1 MSNNKDNMKNK
12 MMKNLGGNFLL
23 WIVIIIVS
31 VSVLQYAS
39 LAPKSIEISY
49 AEFTDVYSEQYENI
63 SSVIIEDKLLRG
75 ECSPTCFATLSNN
88 EISSFTVVLPEL
100 TNDLVNNLVDLGI
113 DVKIKQKTLT
123 FLDYVFQFSPWILIL
138 VFWFLI
144 MRRMQGGVGGQ
155 SNIFSFAKSKAKV
168 VDSKKTKKM
177 FKDVAGCEEAKTELQ
192 EIVDFLKKSDK
203 YHKIGAKIPKGAL
216 LLGPPGTGKTLLAKA
231 VAGEAN
237 VPFFTI
243 SGAEFVEMFV
253 GVGASRVRD
262 LFSQA
267 KTNSPSIIF
276 IDEIDAVGRHR
287 GAGLGGGH
295 DEREQT
301 LNQILVEM
309 DGFEKN
315 NNVIVIAA
323 TNRPDILDPA
333 LLRPGRFDRRVTI
346 DNPDV
351 NGRTEILGVHA
362 KGKPIDTKVDLSTI
376 AKQTPGFS
384 GADLANLINE
394 SALLAARNNAKK
406 IYLAD
411 LTEAIDRVSI
421 GPARKSKV
429 ISDKER
435 KLVAYH
441 EAGHAVVSYYMP
453 EGKTVGKITIVSRG
467 HAGGFTRYE
476 QEDQSL
482 MTNVE
487 LEAMIASLMGGRE
500 AEFLTEGVLTTG
512 ASNDF
517 EQATRIA
524 REIVMRYGMIPE
536 LAQRT
541 YGKKQQAVFLGREQN
556 EEQDY
561 SNETAVKIDKE
572 IDKLLTQGKKNANK
586 ILKKQNAELELLANA
601 LLKYE
606 TLDAD
611 QFKDLMEGKEVDF
624 SNVVI
629 PKERKTEKSSAK
641 SKPKKG
647 FPEPQSS

>member
-1 MSNNKDNMKNK
+1 MNKKLLNNSLTYIIAGLLLVGAFYFFLGNSFDSSEEKD
-12 MMKNLGGNFLL
+12 LGHLVRISKSAEGTAYPVN
-23 WIVIIIVS
+23 IEVS
-31 VSVLQYAS
+31 G
-39 LAPKSIEISY
+39 
-49 AEFTDVYSEQYENI
+49 
-63 SSVIIEDKLLRG
+63 DKLTYSRNG
-75 ECSPTCFATLSNN
+75 EFFTASKEPGTSVY
-88 EISSFTVVLPEL
+88 EIMSASGVDPSSYSVQVK
-100 TNDLVNNLVDLGI
+100 NGGGI
-113 DVKIKQKTLT
+113 GTI
-123 FLDYVFQFSPWILIL
+123 FSILIGL
-138 VFWFLI
+138 LPFILMFGFLFFI
-144 MRRMQGGVGGQ
+144 MRQAQGGG
-155 SNIFSFAKSKAKV
+155 SNAMNFGKSRA
-168 VDSKKTKKM
+168 KM
-177 FKDVAGCEEAKTELQ
+177 FVGTKANVTFFDVAGLPEAKEEL
-192 EIVDFLKKSDK
+192 EEVVEFLKFPDRFTS
-203 YHKIGAKIPKGAL
+203 IGAKIPSGVL
-216 LLGPPGTGKTLLAKA
+216 LVGPPGTGKTLLARA
-231 VAGEAN
+231 VAGEAG
-237 VPFFTI
+237 VPFYSI
-243 SGAEFVEMFV
+243 SGAEFVEMCV

-267 KTNSPSIIF
+267 KRHSPCIIF
-276 IDEIDAVGRHR
+276 VDEIDAVGRHR

-309 DGFEKN
+309 DGFDTN

-362 KGKPIDTKVDLSTI
+362 KGKPIDSKVDLATV

-406 IYLAD
+406 IHLAD

-429 ISDKER
+429 ISEKER

-441 EAGHAVVSYYMP
+441 EAGHAIVSYYMP

-482 MTNVE
+482 KTKIE

-524 REIVMRYGMIPE
+524 REAVMRYGMIPD

-572 IDKLLTQGKKNANK
+572 IDKLLTSGKNNANK
-586 ILKKQNAELELLANA
+586 ILKKQKKELDILANA
-601 LLKYE
+601 LLKHE

-624 SNVVI
+624 SATTIVR
-629 PKERKTEKSSAK
+629 EAKTEKDRIEDKAK
-641 SKPKKG
+641 KDKAKKG

>member
-1 MSNNKDNMKNK
+1 MNKKLLNNSLTYIIAGLLLVGAFYFFLGNSFDSSEEKD
-12 MMKNLGGNFLL
+12 LGHLVRISKSAEGTAYPVN
-23 WIVIIIVS
+23 IEVS
-31 VSVLQYAS
+31 G
-39 LAPKSIEISY
+39 
-49 AEFTDVYSEQYENI
+49 
-63 SSVIIEDKLLRG
+63 DKLTYSRNG
-75 ECSPTCFATLSNN
+75 EFFKASKEPGTSVY
-88 EISSFTVVLPEL
+88 EIMSASG
-100 TNDLVNNLVDLGI
+100 VDPSAYSVQVKNGGGLGTI
-113 DVKIKQKTLT
+113 
-123 FLDYVFQFSPWILIL
+123 FSILIGL
-138 VFWFLI
+138 LPFILMFGFLFFI
-144 MRRMQGGVGGQ
+144 MRQAQGGG
-155 SNIFSFAKSKAKV
+155 SNAMNFGKSRA
-168 VDSKKTKKM
+168 KM
-177 FKDVAGCEEAKTELQ
+177 FVGTKANVTFFDVAGLPEAKEEL
-192 EIVDFLKKSDK
+192 EEVVEFLKFPDRFTS
-203 YHKIGAKIPKGAL
+203 IGAKIPSGVL
-216 LLGPPGTGKTLLAKA
+216 LVGPPGTGKTLLARA
-231 VAGEAN
+231 VAGEAG
-237 VPFFTI
+237 VPFFSI
-243 SGAEFVEMFV
+243 SGSEFVEMFV

-262 LFSQA
+262 LFTQA
-267 KTNSPSIIF
+267 KRHSPCIIF
-276 IDEIDAVGRHR
+276 VDEIDAVGRHR

-309 DGFEKN
+309 DGFDTN

-362 KGKPIDTKVDLSTI
+362 KGKPIDTKVDLSTV

-411 LTEAIDRVSI
+411 LTEAIDRVSM

-441 EAGHAVVSYYMP
+441 EAGHAIVSYFMP

-624 SNVVI
+624 SNVVM

>member
-1 MSNNKDNMKNK
+1 MNKKLLNNSLTYIIAGLLLVGAFYFFLGNSFDSSEEKD
-12 MMKNLGGNFLL
+12 LGHLVRISKGAEGTAYPVN
-23 WIVIIIVS
+23 IEVS
-31 VSVLQYAS
+31 G
-39 LAPKSIEISY
+39 
-49 AEFTDVYSEQYENI
+49 
-63 SSVIIEDKLLRG
+63 DKLTYSRNG
-75 ECSPTCFATLSNN
+75 EFFKASKEPGTSVY
-88 EISSFTVVLPEL
+88 EIMSASG
-100 TNDLVNNLVDLGI
+100 VDPSAYSVQVKNGGGI
-113 DVKIKQKTLT
+113 GTI
-123 FLDYVFQFSPWILIL
+123 FSILIGL
-138 VFWFLI
+138 LPFILMFGFLFFI
-144 MRRMQGGVGGQ
+144 MRQAQGSGSSAMNFG
-155 SNIFSFAKSKAKV
+155 KSKAKMFV
-168 VDSKKTKKM
+168 GTKANVT
-177 FKDVAGCEEAKTELQ
+177 FFDVAGLPEAKEEL
-192 EIVDFLKKSDK
+192 EEVVEFLKFPDRFTS
-203 YHKIGAKIPKGAL
+203 IGAKIPSGVL
-216 LLGPPGTGKTLLAKA
+216 LVGPPGTGKTLLARA
-231 VAGEAN
+231 VAGEAG
-237 VPFFTI
+237 VPFFSI
-243 SGAEFVEMFV
+243 SGSEFVEMFV

-262 LFSQA
+262 LFTQA
-267 KTNSPSIIF
+267 KRHSPCIIF
-276 IDEIDAVGRHR
+276 VDEIDAVGRHR

-441 EAGHAVVSYYMP
+441 EAGHAVVSYFMP

-629 PKERKTEKSSAK
+629 PKERKTEKSTAK

>member
-1 MSNNKDNMKNK
+1 
-12 MMKNLGGNFLL
+12 
-23 WIVIIIVS
+23 
-31 VSVLQYAS
+31 
-39 LAPKSIEISY
+39 
-49 AEFTDVYSEQYENI
+49 
-63 SSVIIEDKLLRG
+63 
-75 ECSPTCFATLSNN
+75 
-88 EISSFTVVLPEL
+88 
-100 TNDLVNNLVDLGI
+100 
-113 DVKIKQKTLT
+113 
-123 FLDYVFQFSPWILIL
+123 
-138 VFWFLI
+138 
-144 MRRMQGGVGGQ
+144 
-155 SNIFSFAKSKAKV
+155 
-168 VDSKKTKKM
+168 
-177 FKDVAGCEEAKTELQ
+177 
-192 EIVDFLKKSDK
+192 
-203 YHKIGAKIPKGAL
+203 
-216 LLGPPGTGKTLLAKA
+216 
-231 VAGEAN
+231 
-237 VPFFTI
+237 
-243 SGAEFVEMFV
+243 MFV

-262 LFSQA
+262 LFTQA
-267 KTNSPSIIF
+267 KRHSPCIIF
-276 IDEIDAVGRHR
+276 VDEIDAVGRHR

-309 DGFEKN
+309 DGFDTN

-362 KGKPIDTKVDLSTI
+362 KGKPIDTKVDLSTV

-411 LTEAIDRVSI
+411 LTEAIDRVSM

-441 EAGHAVVSYYMP
+441 EAGHAIVSYFMP

-611 QFKDLMEGKEVDF
+611 QFKDCLLYTSPSPRD
-624 SNVVI
+624 
-629 PKERKTEKSSAK
+629 
-641 SKPKKG
+641 
-647 FPEPQSS
+647 

>member
-1 MSNNKDNMKNK
+1 MNKKLLNNSLTYIIAGLLLVGAFYFFLGNSFDSSEEKD
-12 MMKNLGGNFLL
+12 LGHLVRISKSAEGTAYPVN
-23 WIVIIIVS
+23 IEVS
-31 VSVLQYAS
+31 G
-39 LAPKSIEISY
+39 
-49 AEFTDVYSEQYENI
+49 
-63 SSVIIEDKLLRG
+63 DKLTYSRNG
-75 ECSPTCFATLSNN
+75 EVFKASKEPGTSVY
-88 EISSFTVVLPEL
+88 EIMSASGVDPSSYSVQVK
-100 TNDLVNNLVDLGI
+100 NGGGI
-113 DVKIKQKTLT
+113 GTI
-123 FLDYVFQFSPWILIL
+123 FSILIGL
-138 VFWFLI
+138 LPFILMFGFLFFI
-144 MRRMQGGVGGQ
+144 MRQAQGGG
-155 SNIFSFAKSKAKV
+155 SNAMNFGKSRA
-168 VDSKKTKKM
+168 KM
-177 FKDVAGCEEAKTELQ
+177 FVGTKANVTFFDVAGLPEAKEEL
-192 EIVDFLKKSDK
+192 EEVVEFLKFPDRFTS
-203 YHKIGAKIPKGAL
+203 IGAKIPSGVL
-216 LLGPPGTGKTLLAKA
+216 LVGPPGTGKTLLARA
-231 VAGEAN
+231 VAGEAG
-237 VPFFTI
+237 VPFFSI
-243 SGAEFVEMFV
+243 SGSEFVEMFV

-267 KTNSPSIIF
+267 KRHSPCIIF
-276 IDEIDAVGRHR
+276 VDEIDAVGRHR

-309 DGFEKN
+309 DGFDTN

-362 KGKPIDTKVDLSTI
+362 KGKPIDSKVDLATV

-406 IYLAD
+406 IHLAD

-429 ISDKER
+429 ISEKER

-441 EAGHAVVSYYMP
+441 EAGHAIVSYYMP

-482 MTNVE
+482 MTKIE

-524 REIVMRYGMIPE
+524 REAVMRYGMIPD

-572 IDKLLTQGKKNANK
+572 IDKLLTSGKNNANK
-586 ILKKQNAELELLANA
+586 ILKKQKKELDILANA

-624 SNVVI
+624 SATTIVR
-629 PKERKTEKSSAK
+629 EAKTEKDRIEDKAK
-641 SKPKKG
+641 KDKAKKG

>member
-1 MSNNKDNMKNK
+1 MNKKLLNNSLTYIIAGLLLVGAFYFFLGNSFDSSEEKD
-12 MMKNLGGNFLL
+12 LGHLVRISKGAEGTAYPVN
-23 WIVIIIVS
+23 IEVS
-31 VSVLQYAS
+31 G
-39 LAPKSIEISY
+39 
-49 AEFTDVYSEQYENI
+49 
-63 SSVIIEDKLLRG
+63 DKLTYSRNG
-75 ECSPTCFATLSNN
+75 EFFKASKEPGTSVY
-88 EISSFTVVLPEL
+88 EIMSASG
-100 TNDLVNNLVDLGI
+100 VDPSAYSVQVKNGGGI
-113 DVKIKQKTLT
+113 GTI
-123 FLDYVFQFSPWILIL
+123 FSILIGL
-138 VFWFLI
+138 LPFILMFGFLFFI
-144 MRRMQGGVGGQ
+144 MRQAQGSGSSAMNFG
-155 SNIFSFAKSKAKV
+155 KSKAKMFV
-168 VDSKKTKKM
+168 GTKANVT
-177 FKDVAGCEEAKTELQ
+177 FFDVAGLPEAKEEL
-192 EIVDFLKKSDK
+192 EEVVEFLKFPDRFTS
-203 YHKIGAKIPKGAL
+203 IGAKIPSGVL
-216 LLGPPGTGKTLLAKA
+216 LVGPPGTGKTLLARA
-231 VAGEAN
+231 VAGEAG
-237 VPFFTI
+237 VPFFSI
-243 SGAEFVEMFV
+243 SGSEFVEMFV

-262 LFSQA
+262 LFTQA
-267 KTNSPSIIF
+267 KRHSPCIIF
-276 IDEIDAVGRHR
+276 VDEIDAVGRHR

-323 TNRPDILDPA
+323 TIRPDILDPA

-441 EAGHAVVSYYMP
+441 EAGHAVVSYFMP

-586 ILKKQNAELELLANA
+586 ILKKQNAELVLLANA

-629 PKERKTEKSSAK
+629 PKERKTEKSTAK

>member
-1 MSNNKDNMKNK
+1 MNKKLLNNSLTYIIAGLLLVGAFYFF
-12 MMKNLGGNFLL
+12 LGNSFDSSEEKELGHLVRISKSAEGTAYPVN
-23 WIVIIIVS
+23 IEVS
-31 VSVLQYAS
+31 G
-39 LAPKSIEISY
+39 
-49 AEFTDVYSEQYENI
+49 
-63 SSVIIEDKLLRG
+63 DKLTYSRNG
-75 ECSPTCFATLSNN
+75 EFFKASKEPGTSVY
-88 EISSFTVVLPEL
+88 EIMSASG
-100 TNDLVNNLVDLGI
+100 VDPSAYSVQVKNGGGLGTI
-113 DVKIKQKTLT
+113 
-123 FLDYVFQFSPWILIL
+123 FSILIGL
-138 VFWFLI
+138 LPFILMFGFLFFI
-144 MRRMQGGVGGQ
+144 MRQAQGGG
-155 SNIFSFAKSKAKV
+155 SNAMNFGKSRA
-168 VDSKKTKKM
+168 KM
-177 FKDVAGCEEAKTELQ
+177 FVGTKANVTFFDVAGLPEAKEEL
-192 EIVDFLKKSDK
+192 EEVVEFLKFPDRFTS
-203 YHKIGAKIPKGAL
+203 IGAKIPSGVL
-216 LLGPPGTGKTLLAKA
+216 LVGPPGTGKTLLARA
-231 VAGEAN
+231 VAGEAG
-237 VPFFTI
+237 VPFFSI
-243 SGAEFVEMFV
+243 SGSEFVEMFV

-262 LFSQA
+262 LFTQA
-267 KTNSPSIIF
+267 KRHSPCIIF
-276 IDEIDAVGRHR
+276 VDEIDAVGRHR

-309 DGFEKN
+309 DGFDTN

-362 KGKPIDTKVDLSTI
+362 KGKPIDTKVDLSTV

-411 LTEAIDRVSI
+411 LTEAIDRVSM

-441 EAGHAVVSYYMP
+441 EAGHAIVSYFMP

>member
-1 MSNNKDNMKNK
+1 VETS
-12 MMKNLGGNFLL
+12 LLTVETENFLRL
-23 WIVIIIVS
+23 VKSASGVDPSAYS
-31 VSVLQYAS
+31 VQV
-39 LAPKSIEISY
+39 K
-49 AEFTDVYSEQYENI
+49 N
-63 SSVIIEDKLLRG
+63 G
-75 ECSPTCFATLSNN
+75 GG
-88 EISSFTVVLPEL
+88 
-100 TNDLVNNLVDLGI
+100 LGTI
-113 DVKIKQKTLT
+113 
-123 FLDYVFQFSPWILIL
+123 FSILIGL
-138 VFWFLI
+138 LPFILMFGFLFFI
-144 MRRMQGGVGGQ
+144 MRQAQGGG
-155 SNIFSFAKSKAKV
+155 SNAMNFGKSRA
-168 VDSKKTKKM
+168 KM
-177 FKDVAGCEEAKTELQ
+177 FVGTKANVTFFDVAGLPEAKEEL
-192 EIVDFLKKSDK
+192 EEVVEFLKFPDRFTS
-203 YHKIGAKIPKGAL
+203 IGAKIPSGVL
-216 LLGPPGTGKTLLAKA
+216 LVGPPGTGKTLLARA
-231 VAGEAN
+231 VAGEAG
-237 VPFFTI
+237 VPFFSI
-243 SGAEFVEMFV
+243 SGSEFVEMFV

-262 LFSQA
+262 LFTQA
-267 KTNSPSIIF
+267 KRHSPCIIF
-276 IDEIDAVGRHR
+276 VDEIDAVGRHR

-309 DGFEKN
+309 DGFDTN

-362 KGKPIDTKVDLSTI
+362 KGKPIDTKVDLSTV

-411 LTEAIDRVSI
+411 LTEAIDRVSM

-441 EAGHAVVSYYMP
+441 EAGHAIVSYFMP

>member
-1 MSNNKDNMKNK
+1 MNKKLLNNSLTYIIAGLLLVGAFYFFLGNSFDSSEEKD
-12 MMKNLGGNFLL
+12 LGHLVRISKSAEGTAYPVN
-23 WIVIIIVS
+23 IEVS
-31 VSVLQYAS
+31 G
-39 LAPKSIEISY
+39 
-49 AEFTDVYSEQYENI
+49 
-63 SSVIIEDKLLRG
+63 DKLTYSRNG
-75 ECSPTCFATLSNN
+75 EFFKASKEPGTSVY
-88 EISSFTVVLPEL
+88 EIMSASG
-100 TNDLVNNLVDLGI
+100 VDPSAYSVQVKNGGGLGTI
-113 DVKIKQKTLT
+113 
-123 FLDYVFQFSPWILIL
+123 FSILIGL
-138 VFWFLI
+138 LPFILMFGFLFFI
-144 MRRMQGGVGGQ
+144 MRQAQGGG
-155 SNIFSFAKSKAKV
+155 SNAMNFGKSRA
-168 VDSKKTKKM
+168 KM
-177 FKDVAGCEEAKTELQ
+177 FVGTKANVTFFDVAGLPEAKEEL
-192 EIVDFLKKSDK
+192 EEVVEFLKFPDRFTS
-203 YHKIGAKIPKGAL
+203 IGAKIPSGVL
-216 LLGPPGTGKTLLAKA
+216 LVVPPGTGKTLLARA
-231 VAGEAN
+231 VAGEAG
-237 VPFFTI
+237 VPFFSI
-243 SGAEFVEMFV
+243 SGSEFVEMFV

-262 LFSQA
+262 LFTQA
-267 KTNSPSIIF
+267 KRHSPCIIF
-276 IDEIDAVGRHR
+276 VDEIDAVGRHR

-309 DGFEKN
+309 DGFDTN

-362 KGKPIDTKVDLSTI
+362 KGKPIDTKVDLSTV

-411 LTEAIDRVSI
+411 LTEAIDRVSM

-441 EAGHAVVSYYMP
+441 EAGHAIVSYFMP

>member
-1 MSNNKDNMKNK
+1 MNKKLLNNSLTYIIAGLLLVGAFYFFLGNSFDSSEEKD
-12 MMKNLGGNFLL
+12 LGHLVRISKGAEGTAYPVN
-23 WIVIIIVS
+23 IEVS
-31 VSVLQYAS
+31 G
-39 LAPKSIEISY
+39 
-49 AEFTDVYSEQYENI
+49 
-63 SSVIIEDKLLRG
+63 DKLTYSRNG
-75 ECSPTCFATLSNN
+75 EFFKASKEPGTSVY
-88 EISSFTVVLPEL
+88 EIMSASG
-100 TNDLVNNLVDLGI
+100 VDPSAYSVQVKNGGGI
-113 DVKIKQKTLT
+113 GTI
-123 FLDYVFQFSPWILIL
+123 FSILIGL
-138 VFWFLI
+138 LPFILMFGFLFFI
-144 MRRMQGGVGGQ
+144 MRQAQGSGSSAMNFG
-155 SNIFSFAKSKAKV
+155 KSKAKMFV
-168 VDSKKTKKM
+168 GTKANVT
-177 FKDVAGCEEAKTELQ
+177 FFDVAGLPEAKEEL
-192 EIVDFLKKSDK
+192 EEVVEFLKFPDRFTS
-203 YHKIGAKIPKGAL
+203 IGAKIPSGVL
-216 LLGPPGTGKTLLAKA
+216 LVGPPGTGKTLLARA
-231 VAGEAN
+231 VAGEAG
-237 VPFFTI
+237 VPFFSI
-243 SGAEFVEMFV
+243 SGSEFVEMFV

-262 LFSQA
+262 LFTQA
-267 KTNSPSIIF
+267 KRHSPCIIF
-276 IDEIDAVGRHR
+276 VDEIDAVGRHR

-624 SNVVI
+624 SNVVM

>member
-1 MSNNKDNMKNK
+1 MNKKLLNNSLTYIIAGLLLVGAFYFFLGNSFDSSEEKD
-12 MMKNLGGNFLL
+12 LGHLVRISKSAEGTAYPVN
-23 WIVIIIVS
+23 IEVS
-31 VSVLQYAS
+31 G
-39 LAPKSIEISY
+39 
-49 AEFTDVYSEQYENI
+49 
-63 SSVIIEDKLLRG
+63 DKLTYSRNG
-75 ECSPTCFATLSNN
+75 EVFKASKEPGTSVY
-88 EISSFTVVLPEL
+88 EIMSASGVDPSSYSVQVK
-100 TNDLVNNLVDLGI
+100 NGGGI
-113 DVKIKQKTLT
+113 GTI
-123 FLDYVFQFSPWILIL
+123 FSILIGL
-138 VFWFLI
+138 LPFILMFGFLFFI
-144 MRRMQGGVGGQ
+144 MRQAQGGG
-155 SNIFSFAKSKAKV
+155 SNAMNFGKSRA
-168 VDSKKTKKM
+168 KM
-177 FKDVAGCEEAKTELQ
+177 FVGTKANVTFFDVAGLPEAKEEL
-192 EIVDFLKKSDK
+192 EEVVEFLKFPDRFTS
-203 YHKIGAKIPKGAL
+203 IGAKIPSGVL
-216 LLGPPGTGKTLLAKA
+216 LVGPPGTGKTLLARA
-231 VAGEAN
+231 VAGEAG
-237 VPFFTI
+237 VPFFSI
-243 SGAEFVEMFV
+243 SGSEFVEMFV

-267 KTNSPSIIF
+267 KRHSPCIIF
-276 IDEIDAVGRHR
+276 VDEIDAVGRHR

-309 DGFEKN
+309 DGFDTN

-362 KGKPIDTKVDLSTI
+362 KGKPIDSKVDLATV

-406 IYLAD
+406 IHLAD

-429 ISDKER
+429 ISEKER

-441 EAGHAVVSYYMP
+441 EAGHAIVSYYMP

-482 MTNVE
+482 MTKIE

-524 REIVMRYGMIPE
+524 REAVMRYGMIPD

-572 IDKLLTQGKKNANK
+572 IDKLLTSGKNNANK
-586 ILKKQNAELELLANA
+586 ILKKQKKELDLLANA
-601 LLKYE
+601 LLKHE

-624 SNVVI
+624 SATTIVRE
-629 PKERKTEKSSAK
+629 PKTEKDRIEDKAK
-641 SKPKKG
+641 KDKAKKG
-647 FPEPQSS
+647 FPEPQSSW

>member
-1 MSNNKDNMKNK
+1 MNKKLLNNSLTYIIAGLLLVGAFYFFLGNSFDSSEEKD
-12 MMKNLGGNFLL
+12 LGHLVRISKSAEGTAYPVN
-23 WIVIIIVS
+23 IEVS
-31 VSVLQYAS
+31 G
-39 LAPKSIEISY
+39 
-49 AEFTDVYSEQYENI
+49 
-63 SSVIIEDKLLRG
+63 DKLTYSRNG
-75 ECSPTCFATLSNN
+75 EFFKASKEPGTSVY
-88 EISSFTVVLPEL
+88 EIMSASG
-100 TNDLVNNLVDLGI
+100 VDPSAYSVQVKNGGGLGTI
-113 DVKIKQKTLT
+113 
-123 FLDYVFQFSPWILIL
+123 FSILIGL
-138 VFWFLI
+138 LPFILMFGFLFFI
-144 MRRMQGGVGGQ
+144 MRQAQGGG
-155 SNIFSFAKSKAKV
+155 SNAMNFGKSRA
-168 VDSKKTKKM
+168 KM
-177 FKDVAGCEEAKTELQ
+177 FVGTKANVTFFDVAGLPEAKEEL
-192 EIVDFLKKSDK
+192 EEVVEFLKFPDRFTS
-203 YHKIGAKIPKGAL
+203 IGAKIPSGVL
-216 LLGPPGTGKTLLAKA
+216 LVGPPGTGKTLLARA
-231 VAGEAN
+231 IAGEAG
-237 VPFFTI
+237 VPFFSI
-243 SGAEFVEMFV
+243 SGSEFVEMFV

-262 LFSQA
+262 LFTQA
-267 KTNSPSIIF
+267 KRHSPCIIF
-276 IDEIDAVGRHR
+276 VDEIDAVGRHR

-309 DGFEKN
+309 DGFDTN

-362 KGKPIDTKVDLSTI
+362 KGKPIDTKVDLSTV

-411 LTEAIDRVSI
+411 LTEAIDRVSM

-441 EAGHAVVSYYMP
+441 EAGHAIVSYFMP

>member
-1 MSNNKDNMKNK
+1 MNKKLLNNSLTYIIAGLLLVGAFYFFLGNSFDSSEEKD
-12 MMKNLGGNFLL
+12 LGHLVRISKGAEGTAYPVN
-23 WIVIIIVS
+23 IEVS
-31 VSVLQYAS
+31 G
-39 LAPKSIEISY
+39 
-49 AEFTDVYSEQYENI
+49 
-63 SSVIIEDKLLRG
+63 DKLTYSRNG
-75 ECSPTCFATLSNN
+75 EFFKASKEPGTSVY
-88 EISSFTVVLPEL
+88 EIMSASG
-100 TNDLVNNLVDLGI
+100 VDPSAYSVQVKNGGGI
-113 DVKIKQKTLT
+113 GTI
-123 FLDYVFQFSPWILIL
+123 FSILIGL
-138 VFWFLI
+138 LPFILMFGFLFFI
-144 MRRMQGGVGGQ
+144 MRQAQGSGSSAMNFG
-155 SNIFSFAKSKAKV
+155 KSKAKMFV
-168 VDSKKTKKM
+168 GTKANVT
-177 FKDVAGCEEAKTELQ
+177 FFDVAGLPEAKEEL
-192 EIVDFLKKSDK
+192 EEVVEFLKFPDRFTS
-203 YHKIGAKIPKGAL
+203 IGAKIPSGVL
-216 LLGPPGTGKTLLAKA
+216 LVGPPGTGKTLLARA
-231 VAGEAN
+231 VAGEAG
-237 VPFFTI
+237 VPFFSI
-243 SGAEFVEMFV
+243 SGSEFVEMFV

-262 LFSQA
+262 LFTQA
-267 KTNSPSIIF
+267 KRHSPCIIF
-276 IDEIDAVGRHR
+276 VDEIDAVGRHR

-441 EAGHAVVSYYMP
+441 EAGHAVVSYFMP

-561 SNETAVKIDKE
+561 SNETAVKIDNE

-586 ILKKQNAELELLANA
+586 ILKKQNAELDLLANA

>member
-1 MSNNKDNMKNK
+1 MNKKLLNNSLTYIIAGLLLVGAFYFFLGNSFDSSEEKD
-12 MMKNLGGNFLL
+12 LGHLVRISKSAEGTAYPVN
-23 WIVIIIVS
+23 IEVS
-31 VSVLQYAS
+31 G
-39 LAPKSIEISY
+39 
-49 AEFTDVYSEQYENI
+49 
-63 SSVIIEDKLLRG
+63 DKLTYSRNG
-75 ECSPTCFATLSNN
+75 EVFKASKEPGTSVY
-88 EISSFTVVLPEL
+88 EIMSASGVDPSSYSVQVK
-100 TNDLVNNLVDLGI
+100 NGGGI
-113 DVKIKQKTLT
+113 GTI
-123 FLDYVFQFSPWILIL
+123 FSILIGL
-138 VFWFLI
+138 LPFILMFGFLFFI
-144 MRRMQGGVGGQ
+144 MRQAQGGG
-155 SNIFSFAKSKAKV
+155 SNAMNFGKSRA
-168 VDSKKTKKM
+168 KM
-177 FKDVAGCEEAKTELQ
+177 FVGTKANVTFFDVAGLPEAKEEL
-192 EIVDFLKKSDK
+192 EEVVEFLKFPDRFTS
-203 YHKIGAKIPKGAL
+203 IGAKIPSGVL
-216 LLGPPGTGKTLLAKA
+216 LVGPPGTGKTLLARA
-231 VAGEAN
+231 VAGEAG
-237 VPFFTI
+237 VPFFSI
-243 SGAEFVEMFV
+243 SGSEFVEMFV

-267 KTNSPSIIF
+267 KRHSPCIIF
-276 IDEIDAVGRHR
+276 VDEIDAVGRHR

-309 DGFEKN
+309 DGFDTN

-362 KGKPIDTKVDLSTI
+362 KGKPIDSKVDLATV

-406 IYLAD
+406 IHLAD

-429 ISDKER
+429 ISEKER

-441 EAGHAVVSYYMP
+441 EAGHAIVSYYMP

-482 MTNVE
+482 MTKIE

-524 REIVMRYGMIPE
+524 REAVMRYGMIPD

-572 IDKLLTQGKKNANK
+572 IDKLLTSGKNNANK
-586 ILKKQNAELELLANA
+586 ILKKQKIKIKVLN
-601 LLKYE
+601 
-606 TLDAD
+606 
-611 QFKDLMEGKEVDF
+611 QQKEDNF
-624 SNVVI
+624 
-629 PKERKTEKSSAK
+629 
-641 SKPKKG
+641 
-647 FPEPQSS
+647 FY

>member
-1 MSNNKDNMKNK
+1 MNKKLLNNSLTYIIAGLLLVGAFYFFLGNSFDSSEEKD
-12 MMKNLGGNFLL
+12 LGHLVRISKSAEGTAYPVN
-23 WIVIIIVS
+23 IEVS
-31 VSVLQYAS
+31 G
-39 LAPKSIEISY
+39 
-49 AEFTDVYSEQYENI
+49 
-63 SSVIIEDKLLRG
+63 DKLTYSRNG
-75 ECSPTCFATLSNN
+75 EFFKASKEPGTSVY
-88 EISSFTVVLPEL
+88 EIMSASGVDPSSYSVQVK
-100 TNDLVNNLVDLGI
+100 NGGGI
-113 DVKIKQKTLT
+113 GTI
-123 FLDYVFQFSPWILIL
+123 FSILIGL
-138 VFWFLI
+138 LPFILMFGFLFFI
-144 MRRMQGGVGGQ
+144 MRQAQGGG
-155 SNIFSFAKSKAKV
+155 SNAMNFGKSRA
-168 VDSKKTKKM
+168 KM
-177 FKDVAGCEEAKTELQ
+177 FVGTKANVTFFDVAGLPEAKEEL
-192 EIVDFLKKSDK
+192 EEVVEFLKFPDRFTS
-203 YHKIGAKIPKGAL
+203 IGAKIPSGVL
-216 LLGPPGTGKTLLAKA
+216 LVGPPGTGKTLLARA
-231 VAGEAN
+231 VAGEAG
-237 VPFFTI
+237 VPFFSI
-243 SGAEFVEMFV
+243 SGSEFVEMFV

-267 KTNSPSIIF
+267 KRHSPCIIF
-276 IDEIDAVGRHR
+276 VDEIDAVGRHR

-309 DGFEKN
+309 DGFDTN

-362 KGKPIDTKVDLSTI
+362 KGKPIDSKVDLATV

-406 IYLAD
+406 IHLAD

-429 ISDKER
+429 ISEKER

-441 EAGHAVVSYYMP
+441 EAGHAIVSYYMP

-482 MTNVE
+482 MTKIE

-524 REIVMRYGMIPE
+524 REAVMRYGMIPD

-572 IDKLLTQGKKNANK
+572 IDKLLTSGKNNANK
-586 ILKKQNAELELLANA
+586 ILKKQKKELDILANA
-601 LLKYE
+601 LLKHE

-624 SNVVI
+624 SATTIVR
-629 PKERKTEKSSAK
+629 EAKTEKDRIEDKAK
-641 SKPKKG
+641 KDKAKKG

>member
-1 MSNNKDNMKNK
+1 MSASGVDPSAYSVQVKN
-12 MMKNLGGNFLL
+12 GG
-23 WIVIIIVS
+23 
-31 VSVLQYAS
+31 
-39 LAPKSIEISY
+39 
-49 AEFTDVYSEQYENI
+49 
-63 SSVIIEDKLLRG
+63 
-75 ECSPTCFATLSNN
+75 
-88 EISSFTVVLPEL
+88 
-100 TNDLVNNLVDLGI
+100 GI
-113 DVKIKQKTLT
+113 GTI
-123 FLDYVFQFSPWILIL
+123 FSILIGL
-138 VFWFLI
+138 LPFILMFGFLFFI
-144 MRRMQGGVGGQ
+144 MRQAQGSGSSAMNFG
-155 SNIFSFAKSKAKV
+155 KSKAKMFV
-168 VDSKKTKKM
+168 GTKANVT
-177 FKDVAGCEEAKTELQ
+177 FFDVAGLPEAKEEL
-192 EIVDFLKKSDK
+192 EEVVEFLKFPDRFTS
-203 YHKIGAKIPKGAL
+203 IGAKIPSGVL
-216 LLGPPGTGKTLLAKA
+216 LVGPPGTGKTLLARA
-231 VAGEAN
+231 VAGEAG
-237 VPFFTI
+237 VPFFSI
-243 SGAEFVEMFV
+243 SGSEFVEMFV

-262 LFSQA
+262 LFTQA
-267 KTNSPSIIF
+267 KRHSPCIIF
-276 IDEIDAVGRHR
+276 VDEIDAVGRHR

-441 EAGHAVVSYYMP
+441 EAGHAVVSYFMP

-561 SNETAVKIDKE
+561 SNETAVKIDNE

>member
-1 MSNNKDNMKNK
+1 MNKKLLNNSLTYIIAGLLLVGAFYFFLGNSFDSSEEKD
-12 MMKNLGGNFLL
+12 LGHLVRISKSAEGTAYPVN
-23 WIVIIIVS
+23 IEVS
-31 VSVLQYAS
+31 G
-39 LAPKSIEISY
+39 
-49 AEFTDVYSEQYENI
+49 
-63 SSVIIEDKLLRG
+63 DKLTYSRNG
-75 ECSPTCFATLSNN
+75 EFFKASKEPGTSVY
-88 EISSFTVVLPEL
+88 EIMSASG
-100 TNDLVNNLVDLGI
+100 VDPSAYSVQVKNGGGLGTI
-113 DVKIKQKTLT
+113 
-123 FLDYVFQFSPWILIL
+123 FSILIGL
-138 VFWFLI
+138 LPFILMFGFLFFI
-144 MRRMQGGVGGQ
+144 MRQAQGGG
-155 SNIFSFAKSKAKV
+155 SNAMNFGKSRA
-168 VDSKKTKKM
+168 KM
-177 FKDVAGCEEAKTELQ
+177 FVGTKANVTFFDVAGLPEAKEEL
-192 EIVDFLKKSDK
+192 EEVVEFLKFPDRFTS
-203 YHKIGAKIPKGAL
+203 IGAKIPSGVL
-216 LLGPPGTGKTLLAKA
+216 LVGPPGTGKTLLARA
-231 VAGEAN
+231 VAGEAG
-237 VPFFTI
+237 VPFFSI
-243 SGAEFVEMFV
+243 SGSEFVEMFV

-262 LFSQA
+262 LFTQA
-267 KTNSPSIIF
+267 KRHSPCIIF
-276 IDEIDAVGRHR
+276 VDEIDAVGRHR

-309 DGFEKN
+309 DGFDTN

-362 KGKPIDTKVDLSTI
+362 KGKPIDTKVDLSTV

-411 LTEAIDRVSI
+411 LTEAIDRVSM

-441 EAGHAVVSYYMP
+441 EAGHAIVSYFMP

-561 SNETAVKIDKE
+561 SNE
-572 IDKLLTQGKKNANK
+572 N
-586 ILKKQNAELELLANA
+586 
-601 LLKYE
+601 
-606 TLDAD
+606 
-611 QFKDLMEGKEVDF
+611 
-624 SNVVI
+624 
-629 PKERKTEKSSAK
+629 
-641 SKPKKG
+641 
-647 FPEPQSS
+647 

>member
-1 MSNNKDNMKNK
+1 M
-12 MMKNLGGNFLL
+12 NF
-23 WIVIIIVS
+23 
-31 VSVLQYAS
+31 
-39 LAPKSIEISY
+39 
-49 AEFTDVYSEQYENI
+49 
-63 SSVIIEDKLLRG
+63 G
-75 ECSPTCFATLSNN
+75 
-88 EISSFTVVLPEL
+88 
-100 TNDLVNNLVDLGI
+100 
-113 DVKIKQKTLT
+113 
-123 FLDYVFQFSPWILIL
+123 
-138 VFWFLI
+138 
-144 MRRMQGGVGGQ
+144 
-155 SNIFSFAKSKAKV
+155 KSKAKMFV
-168 VDSKKTKKM
+168 GTKANVT
-177 FKDVAGCEEAKTELQ
+177 FFDVAGLPEAKEEL
-192 EIVDFLKKSDK
+192 EEVVEFLKFPDRFTS
-203 YHKIGAKIPKGAL
+203 IGAKIPSGVL
-216 LLGPPGTGKTLLAKA
+216 LVGPPGTGKTLLARA
-231 VAGEAN
+231 VAGEAG
-237 VPFFTI
+237 VPFFSI
-243 SGAEFVEMFV
+243 SGSEFVEMFV

-262 LFSQA
+262 LFTQA
-267 KTNSPSIIF
+267 KRHSPCIIF
-276 IDEIDAVGRHR
+276 VDEIDAVGRHR

-441 EAGHAVVSYYMP
+441 EAGHAVVSYFMP

-561 SNETAVKIDKE
+561 SNETAVKIDNE

-624 SNVVI
+624 PNVVI

>member
-1 MSNNKDNMKNK
+1 MNKKLLNNSLTYIIAGLLLVGAFYFFLGNSFDSSEEKD
-12 MMKNLGGNFLL
+12 LGHLVRISKSAEGTAYPVN
-23 WIVIIIVS
+23 IEVS
-31 VSVLQYAS
+31 G
-39 LAPKSIEISY
+39 
-49 AEFTDVYSEQYENI
+49 
-63 SSVIIEDKLLRG
+63 DKLTYSRNG
-75 ECSPTCFATLSNN
+75 EFFKASKEPGTSVY
-88 EISSFTVVLPEL
+88 EIMSASG
-100 TNDLVNNLVDLGI
+100 VDPSAYSVQVKNGGGLGTI
-113 DVKIKQKTLT
+113 
-123 FLDYVFQFSPWILIL
+123 FSILIGL
-138 VFWFLI
+138 LPFILMFGFLFFI
-144 MRRMQGGVGGQ
+144 MRQAQGGG
-155 SNIFSFAKSKAKV
+155 SNAMNFGKSRA
-168 VDSKKTKKM
+168 KM
-177 FKDVAGCEEAKTELQ
+177 FVGTKANVTFFDVAGLPEAKEEL
-192 EIVDFLKKSDK
+192 EEVVEFLKFPDRFTS
-203 YHKIGAKIPKGAL
+203 IGAKIPSGVL
-216 LLGPPGTGKTLLAKA
+216 LVGPPGTGKTLLARA
-231 VAGEAN
+231 VAGEAG
-237 VPFFTI
+237 VPFFSI
-243 SGAEFVEMFV
+243 SGSEFVEMFV

-262 LFSQA
+262 LFTQA
-267 KTNSPSIIF
+267 KRHSPCIIF
-276 IDEIDAVGRHR
+276 VDEIDAVGRHK

-309 DGFEKN
+309 DGFDTN

-362 KGKPIDTKVDLSTI
+362 KGKPIDTKVDLSTV

-411 LTEAIDRVSI
+411 LTEAIDRVSM

-441 EAGHAVVSYYMP
+441 EAGHAIVSYFMP

-572 IDKLLTQGKKNANK
+572 IAKLLTQGKKNANK

>member
-1 MSNNKDNMKNK
+1 MNKKLLNNSLTYIIAGLLLVGAFYFFLGNSFDSSEEKD
-12 MMKNLGGNFLL
+12 LGHLVRISKSAEGTAYPVN
-23 WIVIIIVS
+23 IEVS
-31 VSVLQYAS
+31 G
-39 LAPKSIEISY
+39 
-49 AEFTDVYSEQYENI
+49 
-63 SSVIIEDKLLRG
+63 DKLTYSRNG
-75 ECSPTCFATLSNN
+75 EFFTASKEPGTSVY
-88 EISSFTVVLPEL
+88 EIMSASGVDPSSYSVQVK
-100 TNDLVNNLVDLGI
+100 NGGGI
-113 DVKIKQKTLT
+113 GTI
-123 FLDYVFQFSPWILIL
+123 FSILIGL
-138 VFWFLI
+138 LPFILMFGFLFFI
-144 MRRMQGGVGGQ
+144 MRQAQGGG
-155 SNIFSFAKSKAKV
+155 SNAMNFGKSRA
-168 VDSKKTKKM
+168 KM
-177 FKDVAGCEEAKTELQ
+177 FVGTKANVTFFDVAGLPEAKEEL
-192 EIVDFLKKSDK
+192 EEVVEFLKFPDRFTS
-203 YHKIGAKIPKGAL
+203 IGAKIPSGVL
-216 LLGPPGTGKTLLAKA
+216 LVGPPGTGKTLLARA
-231 VAGEAN
+231 VAGEAG
-237 VPFFTI
+237 VPFFSI
-243 SGAEFVEMFV
+243 SGSEFVEMFV

-267 KTNSPSIIF
+267 KRHSPCIIF
-276 IDEIDAVGRHR
+276 VDEIDAVGRHR

-309 DGFEKN
+309 DGFDTN

-362 KGKPIDTKVDLSTI
+362 KGKPIDSKVDLATV

-406 IYLAD
+406 IHLAD

-429 ISDKER
+429 ISEKER

-441 EAGHAVVSYYMP
+441 EAGHAIVSYYMP

-482 MTNVE
+482 MTKIE

-524 REIVMRYGMIPE
+524 REAVMRYGMIPD

-572 IDKLLTQGKKNANK
+572 IDKLLTSGKNNANK
-586 ILKKQNAELELLANA
+586 ILKKQKKELDILANA
-601 LLKYE
+601 LLKHE

-624 SNVVI
+624 SATTIVR
-629 PKERKTEKSSAK
+629 EAKTEKDRIEDKAK
-641 SKPKKG
+641 KDKAKKG

>member
-1 MSNNKDNMKNK
+1 MRQAQGSGSSAM
-12 MMKNLGGNFLL
+12 NF
-23 WIVIIIVS
+23 
-31 VSVLQYAS
+31 
-39 LAPKSIEISY
+39 
-49 AEFTDVYSEQYENI
+49 
-63 SSVIIEDKLLRG
+63 G
-75 ECSPTCFATLSNN
+75 
-88 EISSFTVVLPEL
+88 
-100 TNDLVNNLVDLGI
+100 
-113 DVKIKQKTLT
+113 
-123 FLDYVFQFSPWILIL
+123 
-138 VFWFLI
+138 
-144 MRRMQGGVGGQ
+144 
-155 SNIFSFAKSKAKV
+155 KSKAKMFV
-168 VDSKKTKKM
+168 GTKANVT
-177 FKDVAGCEEAKTELQ
+177 FFDVAGLPEAKEEL
-192 EIVDFLKKSDK
+192 EEVVEFLKFPDRFTS
-203 YHKIGAKIPKGAL
+203 IGAKIPSGVL
-216 LLGPPGTGKTLLAKA
+216 LVGPPGTGKTLLARA
-231 VAGEAN
+231 VAGEAG
-237 VPFFTI
+237 VPFFSI
-243 SGAEFVEMFV
+243 SGSEFVEMFV

-262 LFSQA
+262 LFTQA
-267 KTNSPSIIF
+267 KRHSPCIIF
-276 IDEIDAVGRHR
+276 VDEIDAVGRHR

-441 EAGHAVVSYYMP
+441 EAGHAVVSYFMP

-561 SNETAVKIDKE
+561 SNETAVKIDNE

>member
-1 MSNNKDNMKNK
+1 MNKKLLNNSLTYIIAGLLLVGAFYFFLGNSFDSSEEKD
-12 MMKNLGGNFLL
+12 LGHLVRISKGAEGTAYPVN
-23 WIVIIIVS
+23 IEVS
-31 VSVLQYAS
+31 G
-39 LAPKSIEISY
+39 
-49 AEFTDVYSEQYENI
+49 
-63 SSVIIEDKLLRG
+63 DKLTYSRNG
-75 ECSPTCFATLSNN
+75 EFFKASKEPGTSVY
-88 EISSFTVVLPEL
+88 EIMSASG
-100 TNDLVNNLVDLGI
+100 VDPSAYSVQVKNGGGI
-113 DVKIKQKTLT
+113 GTI
-123 FLDYVFQFSPWILIL
+123 FSILIGL
-138 VFWFLI
+138 LPFILMFGFLFFI
-144 MRRMQGGVGGQ
+144 MRQAQGSGSSAMNFG
-155 SNIFSFAKSKAKV
+155 KSKAKMFV
-168 VDSKKTKKM
+168 GTKANVT
-177 FKDVAGCEEAKTELQ
+177 FFDVAGLPEAKEEL
-192 EIVDFLKKSDK
+192 EEVVEFLKFPDRFTS
-203 YHKIGAKIPKGAL
+203 IGAKIPSGVL
-216 LLGPPGTGKTLLAKA
+216 LVGPPGTGKTLLARA
-231 VAGEAN
+231 VAGEAG
-237 VPFFTI
+237 VPFFSI
-243 SGAEFVEMFV
+243 SGSEFVEMFV

-262 LFSQA
+262 LFTQA
-267 KTNSPSIIF
+267 KRHSPCIIF
-276 IDEIDAVGRHR
+276 VDEIDAVGRHR

-561 SNETAVKIDKE
+561 SNETAVKIDNE

>member
-1 MSNNKDNMKNK
+1 MNKKLLNNSLTYIIAGLLLVGAFYFFLGNSFDSSEEKD
-12 MMKNLGGNFLL
+12 LGHLVRISKGAEGTAYPVN
-23 WIVIIIVS
+23 IEVS
-31 VSVLQYAS
+31 G
-39 LAPKSIEISY
+39 
-49 AEFTDVYSEQYENI
+49 
-63 SSVIIEDKLLRG
+63 DKLTYSRNG
-75 ECSPTCFATLSNN
+75 EFFKASKEPGTSVY
-88 EISSFTVVLPEL
+88 EIMSASG
-100 TNDLVNNLVDLGI
+100 VDPSAYSVQVKNGGGLGTI
-113 DVKIKQKTLT
+113 
-123 FLDYVFQFSPWILIL
+123 FSILIGL
-138 VFWFLI
+138 LPFILMFGFLFFI
-144 MRRMQGGVGGQ
+144 MRQAQGGG
-155 SNIFSFAKSKAKV
+155 SNAMNFGKSRA
-168 VDSKKTKKM
+168 KM
-177 FKDVAGCEEAKTELQ
+177 FVGTKANVTFFDVAGLPEAKEEL
-192 EIVDFLKKSDK
+192 EEVVEFLKFPDRFTS
-203 YHKIGAKIPKGAL
+203 IGAKIPSGVL
-216 LLGPPGTGKTLLAKA
+216 LVGPPGTGKTLLARA
-231 VAGEAN
+231 VAGEAG
-237 VPFFTI
+237 VPFFSI
-243 SGAEFVEMFV
+243 SGSEFVEMFV

-262 LFSQA
+262 LFTQA
-267 KTNSPSIIF
+267 KRHSPCIIF
-276 IDEIDAVGRHR
+276 VDEIDAVGRHR

-309 DGFEKN
+309 DGFDTN

-362 KGKPIDTKVDLSTI
+362 KGKPIDTKVDLSTV

-411 LTEAIDRVSI
+411 LTEAIDRVSM

-441 EAGHAVVSYYMP
+441 EAGHAIVSYFMP

>member
-1 MSNNKDNMKNK
+1 MNKKLLNNSLTYIIAGLLLVGAFYFFLGNSFDSSEEKD
-12 MMKNLGGNFLL
+12 LGHLVRISKSAEGTAYPVN
-23 WIVIIIVS
+23 IEVS
-31 VSVLQYAS
+31 G
-39 LAPKSIEISY
+39 
-49 AEFTDVYSEQYENI
+49 
-63 SSVIIEDKLLRG
+63 DKLTYSRNG
-75 ECSPTCFATLSNN
+75 EFFKASKEPGTSVY
-88 EISSFTVVLPEL
+88 EIMSASG
-100 TNDLVNNLVDLGI
+100 VDPSAYSVQVKNGGGLGTI
-113 DVKIKQKTLT
+113 
-123 FLDYVFQFSPWILIL
+123 FSILIGL
-138 VFWFLI
+138 LPFILMFGFLFFI
-144 MRRMQGGVGGQ
+144 MRQAQGGG
-155 SNIFSFAKSKAKV
+155 SNAMNFGKSRA
-168 VDSKKTKKM
+168 KM
-177 FKDVAGCEEAKTELQ
+177 FVGTKANVTFFDVAGLPEAKEEL
-192 EIVDFLKKSDK
+192 EEVVEFLKFPDRFTS
-203 YHKIGAKIPKGAL
+203 IGAKIPSGVL
-216 LLGPPGTGKTLLAKA
+216 LVGPPGTGKTLLARA
-231 VAGEAN
+231 VAGEAG
-237 VPFFTI
+237 VPFFSI
-243 SGAEFVEMFV
+243 SGSEFVEMFV

-262 LFSQA
+262 LFTQA
-267 KTNSPSIIF
+267 KRHSPCIIF
-276 IDEIDAVGRHR
+276 VDEIDAVGRHR

-309 DGFEKN
+309 DGFDTN

-362 KGKPIDTKVDLSTI
+362 KGKPIDTKVDLSTV

-411 LTEAIDRVSI
+411 LTEAIDRVSM

-441 EAGHAVVSYYMP
+441 EAGHAIVSYFMP

-629 PKERKTEKSSAK
+629 PKERKTEKSSVK

>member
-1 MSNNKDNMKNK
+1 MNKKLLNNSLTYIIAGLLLVGAFYFFLGNSFDSSEEKD
-12 MMKNLGGNFLL
+12 LGHLVRISKSAEGTAYPVN
-23 WIVIIIVS
+23 IEVS
-31 VSVLQYAS
+31 G
-39 LAPKSIEISY
+39 
-49 AEFTDVYSEQYENI
+49 
-63 SSVIIEDKLLRG
+63 DKLTYSRNG
-75 ECSPTCFATLSNN
+75 EFFKASKEPGTSVY
-88 EISSFTVVLPEL
+88 EIMSASG
-100 TNDLVNNLVDLGI
+100 VDPSAYSVQVKNGGGLGTI
-113 DVKIKQKTLT
+113 
-123 FLDYVFQFSPWILIL
+123 FSILIGL
-138 VFWFLI
+138 LPFILMFGFLFFI
-144 MRRMQGGVGGQ
+144 MRQAQGGG
-155 SNIFSFAKSKAKV
+155 SNAMNFGKSRA
-168 VDSKKTKKM
+168 KM
-177 FKDVAGCEEAKTELQ
+177 FVGTKANVTFFDVAGLPEAKEEL
-192 EIVDFLKKSDK
+192 EEVVEFLKFPDRFTS
-203 YHKIGAKIPKGAL
+203 IGAKIPSGVL
-216 LLGPPGTGKTLLAKA
+216 LVGPPGTGKTLLARA
-231 VAGEAN
+231 VAGEAG
-237 VPFFTI
+237 VPFFSI
-243 SGAEFVEMFV
+243 SGSEFVEMFV

-262 LFSQA
+262 LFTQA
-267 KTNSPSIIF
+267 KRHSPCIIF
-276 IDEIDAVGRHR
+276 VDEIDAVRRHR

-309 DGFEKN
+309 DGFDTN

-362 KGKPIDTKVDLSTI
+362 KGKPIDTKVDLSTV

-411 LTEAIDRVSI
+411 LTEAIDRVSM

-441 EAGHAVVSYYMP
+441 EAGHAIVSYFMP

>member
-1 MSNNKDNMKNK
+1 
-12 MMKNLGGNFLL
+12 
-23 WIVIIIVS
+23 
-31 VSVLQYAS
+31 
-39 LAPKSIEISY
+39 
-49 AEFTDVYSEQYENI
+49 
-63 SSVIIEDKLLRG
+63 
-75 ECSPTCFATLSNN
+75 
-88 EISSFTVVLPEL
+88 
-100 TNDLVNNLVDLGI
+100 
-113 DVKIKQKTLT
+113 
-123 FLDYVFQFSPWILIL
+123 
-138 VFWFLI
+138 
-144 MRRMQGGVGGQ
+144 MQ
-155 SNIFSFAKSKAKV
+155 
-168 VDSKKTKKM
+168 
-177 FKDVAGCEEAKTELQ
+177 
-192 EIVDFLKKSDK
+192 
-203 YHKIGAKIPKGAL
+203 
-216 LLGPPGTGKTLLAKA
+216 
-231 VAGEAN
+231 
-237 VPFFTI
+237 
-243 SGAEFVEMFV
+243 
-253 GVGASRVRD
+253 
-262 LFSQA
+262 
-267 KTNSPSIIF
+267 
-276 IDEIDAVGRHR
+276 
-287 GAGLGGGH
+287 
-295 DEREQT
+295 
-301 LNQILVEM
+301 
-309 DGFEKN
+309 
-315 NNVIVIAA
+315 
-323 TNRPDILDPA
+323 
-333 LLRPGRFDRRVTI
+333 
-346 DNPDV
+346 
-351 NGRTEILGVHA
+351 
-362 KGKPIDTKVDLSTI
+362 
-376 AKQTPGFS
+376 
-384 GADLANLINE
+384 
-394 SALLAARNNAKK
+394 KK

-411 LTEAIDRVSI
+411 LTEAIDRVSM

-441 EAGHAVVSYYMP
+441 EAGHAIVSYFMP

-629 PKERKTEKSSAK
+629 PKERKTEKSSVK

>member
-1 MSNNKDNMKNK
+1 MF
-12 MMKNLGGNFLL
+12 GFL
-23 WIVIIIVS
+23 
-31 VSVLQYAS
+31 
-39 LAPKSIEISY
+39 
-49 AEFTDVYSEQYENI
+49 F
-63 SSVIIEDKLLRG
+63 
-75 ECSPTCFATLSNN
+75 F
-88 EISSFTVVLPEL
+88 
-100 TNDLVNNLVDLGI
+100 
-113 DVKIKQKTLT
+113 
-123 FLDYVFQFSPWILIL
+123 
-138 VFWFLI
+138 I
-144 MRRMQGGVGGQ
+144 MRQAQGSGSSAMNFG
-155 SNIFSFAKSKAKV
+155 KSKAKMFV
-168 VDSKKTKKM
+168 GTKANVT
-177 FKDVAGCEEAKTELQ
+177 FFDVAGLPEAKEEL
-192 EIVDFLKKSDK
+192 EEVVEFLKFPDRFTS
-203 YHKIGAKIPKGAL
+203 IGAKIPSGVL
-216 LLGPPGTGKTLLAKA
+216 LVGPPGTGKTLLARA
-231 VAGEAN
+231 VAGEAG
-237 VPFFTI
+237 VPFFSI
-243 SGAEFVEMFV
+243 SGSEFVEMFV

-262 LFSQA
+262 LFTQA
-267 KTNSPSIIF
+267 KRHSPCIIF
-276 IDEIDAVGRHR
+276 VDEIDAVGRHR

>member
-1 MSNNKDNMKNK
+1 MNKKLLNNSLTYIIAGLLLVGAFYFFLGNSFDSSEEKD
-12 MMKNLGGNFLL
+12 LGHLVRISKSAEGTAYPVN
-23 WIVIIIVS
+23 IEVS
-31 VSVLQYAS
+31 G
-39 LAPKSIEISY
+39 
-49 AEFTDVYSEQYENI
+49 
-63 SSVIIEDKLLRG
+63 DKLTYSRNG
-75 ECSPTCFATLSNN
+75 EVFKASKEPGTSVY
-88 EISSFTVVLPEL
+88 EIMSASGVDPSSYSVQVK
-100 TNDLVNNLVDLGI
+100 NGGGI
-113 DVKIKQKTLT
+113 GTI
-123 FLDYVFQFSPWILIL
+123 FSILIGL
-138 VFWFLI
+138 LPFILMFGFLFFI
-144 MRRMQGGVGGQ
+144 MRQAQGGG
-155 SNIFSFAKSKAKV
+155 SNAMNFGKSRA
-168 VDSKKTKKM
+168 KM
-177 FKDVAGCEEAKTELQ
+177 FVGTKANVTFFDVAGLPEAKEEL
-192 EIVDFLKKSDK
+192 EEVVEFLKFPDRFTS
-203 YHKIGAKIPKGAL
+203 IGAKIPSGVL
-216 LLGPPGTGKTLLAKA
+216 LVGPPGTGKTLLARA
-231 VAGEAN
+231 VAGEAG
-237 VPFFTI
+237 VPFFSI
-243 SGAEFVEMFV
+243 SGSEFVEMFV

-267 KTNSPSIIF
+267 KRHSPCIIF
-276 IDEIDAVGRHR
+276 VDEIDAVGRHR

-309 DGFEKN
+309 DGFDTN

-362 KGKPIDTKVDLSTI
+362 KGKPIDSKVDLATV

-406 IYLAD
+406 IHLAD

-429 ISDKER
+429 ISEKER

-441 EAGHAVVSYYMP
+441 EAGHAIVSYYMP

-482 MTNVE
+482 MTKIE

-524 REIVMRYGMIPE
+524 REAVMRYGMIPD

-572 IDKLLTQGKKNANK
+572 IDKLLTSGKNNANK
-586 ILKKQNAELELLANA
+586 ILKKQKKELDILANA
-601 LLKYE
+601 LLKHE

-624 SNVVI
+624 SATTIVR
-629 PKERKTEKSSAK
+629 EAKTEKDRIEDKAK
-641 SKPKKG
+641 KDKAKKG